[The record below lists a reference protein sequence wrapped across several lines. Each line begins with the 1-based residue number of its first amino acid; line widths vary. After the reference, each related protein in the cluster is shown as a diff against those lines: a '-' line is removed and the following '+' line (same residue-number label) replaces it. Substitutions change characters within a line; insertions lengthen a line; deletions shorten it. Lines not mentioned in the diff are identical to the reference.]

1 MIVVERRL
9 SAQEDM
15 FMQQTA
21 VPIARQKRGIALSS
35 GGILGLIG
43 GILILVAGIYSG
55 FHNVPSTSPQA
66 GLVTILILV
75 GLLGTPL
82 LAGLIG
88 TVRSGRF
95 GTGVLSGL
103 WDGFL
108 AAIFLDIYIVILY
121 FLNPPTAPS
130 AQSVQ
135 QAQSILTQYGINV
148 SSQSIQNVSS
158 PQSTLMAVIFA
169 GLVLLIVWL
178 GVGAFLG
185 IIGAAIGKIF
195 VHHPRDLVIDT
206 LGADTGTGSFPRVS
220 YPPQQQQY
228 PEDWQQNQPHN

>member
-1 MIVVERRL
+1 MIIVERRL
-9 SAQEDM
+9 SAQKDT

-21 VPIARQKRGIALSS
+21 VPIARQKRGIALS
-35 GGILGLIG
+35 GGSILGLIG
-43 GILILVAGIYSG
+43 GILILAAGLYSG
-55 FHNVPSTSPQA
+55 FHNVSSTSPQA
-66 GLVTILILV
+66 SLVTILLLV

-88 TVRSGRF
+88 ALRSGRF

-108 AAIFLDIYIVILY
+108 TAIFLDTYIVILY

-135 QAQSILTQYGINV
+135 QAQSILAQYNINV
-148 SSQSIQNVSS
+148 SSQSIQNMSS
-158 PQSTLMAVIFA
+158 PQTTLTAVIFA
-169 GLVLLIVWL
+169 GLVLLIIWL

-185 IIGAAIGKIF
+185 VIGAAIGKIF
-195 VHHPRDLVIDT
+195 VHHPRDLVVDT
-206 LGADTGTGSFPRVS
+206 PVAPTGTDSFPRVR
-220 YPPQQQQY
+220 YPQQQQPY
-228 PEDWQQNQPHN
+228 PEDWQQNQPRN